1 VTVSVSTHVL
11 DLVRG
16 GPARDVPIRLER
28 LEGGE
33 RWVEVA
39 AGSTDHDGRIGALVP
54 KGAGQPGT
62 YRIRFDTGAW
72 FAASGVTGFYP
83 YVEVVFAIPEGA
95 AEAHYHVPLLLGPYG
110 YSTYR
115 GS

>member
-1 VTVSVSTHVL
+1 MSDRGSISTHVL

-16 GPARDVPIRLER
+16 GPAQAVPVRLER
-28 LEGGE
+28 QDGEGWALVTEG
-33 RWVEVA
+33 R
-39 AGSTDHDGRIGALVP
+39 TDGDGRIGGLVP
-54 KGAGQPGT
+54 KGEAVAGT

-72 FAASGVTGFYP
+72 FQATGTVGFYP
-83 YVEVVFAIPEGA
+83 YVEVVFVVA
-95 AEAHYHVPLLLGPYG
+95 AGGGHYHVPLLLGPYG